1 MKFQVPLIFHFQ
13 YSIFHQCFPVYL
25 KGWKEMF
32 MADSSFLKVIVFQNK
47 IPLNMKLFTLKM
59 KLEFFRSAFKIF
71 TQSNTFFTK
80 KYENGDDKSE
90 MSSLEKFHT
99 KTTNKKL
106 HT

>member
-1 MKFQVPLIFHFQ
+1 MLPCLSKRLERNVYGRLFFLESYSLHDKQFGFH
-13 YSIFHQCFPVYL
+13 
-25 KGWKEMF
+25 
-32 MADSSFLKVIVFQNK
+32 NK
-47 IPLNMKLFTLKM
+47 IPLNMTLFTLKM

-80 KYENGDDKSE
+80 KYKNGDDKSE